1 MKARQHRH
9 LRARF
14 NLKGPHRVRLADHR
28 VSRGVLGRDGREI
41 EPRALCL
48 IEQIKGA
55 AHAAQHAEAQHID
68 LHEFQRVDIVLVPFD
83 HLPVIHR
90 GRFDRHQLIKPIER
104 EDEAAR
110 MLRKMAR
117 RADQLL
123 GKFKRQP
130 EPPILKIEIEV
141 PGLLLGDAFACSSPR
156 SCEAKPPVTSS
167 GKPSALP
174 TSRTAPRER

>member
-1 MKARQHRH
+1 MA
-9 LRARF
+9 F
-14 NLKGPHRVRLADHR
+14 GF
-28 VSRGVLGRDGREI
+28 
-41 EPRALCL
+41 
-48 IEQIKGA
+48 IEQVEGA

-83 HLPVIHR
+83 HLPVFHR

-104 EDEAAR
+104 QDEAAR
-110 MLRKMAR
+110 MLREMAR

-123 GKFKRQP
+123 GEFKRQP
-130 EPPILKIEIEV
+130 EPAVLKIEIELL
-141 PGLLLGDAFACSSPR
+141 GLLLGDAFACSSPR
-156 SCEAKPPVTSS
+156 SCLAKPPVMSS